1 MQKRWLDRFR
11 GTFSTL
17 FKRGALF
24 ILSIFAASTLT
35 LSPIISP
42 TAQAQDFGGLASA
55 AGSLFQGTSSCTIET
70 VGWIICP
77 TLRSIAKLADFG
89 FAYINKSFL
98 KIEYSLAAN
107 DSGTYKAWEM
117 MRTIANG
124 LFVIAFMA
132 IIYAQLTGKG
142 GGYNIKRLAPKLVL
156 AALLVNISYFICVA
170 LIDVVNILGDSLLYV
185 LADQTN
191 GIAGKAGRLIMPVG
205 VTPVAFLDGTL
216 TMITSSVLSKGGF
229 AWVLLAPV
237 AAVTTTVATIC
248 AVGVVVLIM
257 RKVVVA
263 MLILLSPILF
273 VAYLLPNLERFFFQ
287 GMRLFLQLLFLYPV
301 VALLLG
307 AGQIV
312 SATIVTVGTNDS
324 TNYGVVGD
332 YYFSRVLGSGSAIT
346 DLTAAGAAVLPLLAV
361 WFVFKSMSTLMSTA
375 GARLQASVAGR
386 RGGDEDKN
394 ARVTGNATAGARA
407 NKFAGGIPPQ
417 TRRQAFSRTKRK
429 TSLGGSFE
437 GTGSLTGGGGGRG
450 AGATNNQSTALAAQ
464 NALDASLKGDTED
477 TAKRLE
483 DLNSARIASAEGGE
497 VTAENSSANNAD
509 IGEAVANAMGKDDKQ
524 ITAKDLFN
532 DLNKSHDSKDKDR
545 KFSSG
550 PAPAGSGG
558 GNSGGNG
565 TAQPQ
570 APVAS
575 YKAPQMA
582 ASGNV
587 VSGTSA
593 QKSGGGAPTVIVQQV
608 QIDPSSLVKPID
620 HTPANLPEPMRGS
633 MGEAAKERA
642 NKYLFGAEKEVS
654 EARDRQDILGH
665 KKFDDDKKDGI

>member
-1 MQKRWLDRFR
+1 MYRRWLDRLH

-17 FKRGALF
+17 FRRGALF
-24 ILSIFAASTLT
+24 VLSILAAGTLT
-35 LSPIISP
+35 LSPIITPSAH
-42 TAQAQDFGGLASA
+42 AQFDLGGVSSM
-55 AGSLFQGTSSCTIET
+55 AGSLFQGTSSCSIET
-70 VGWIICP
+70 VGWVICP
-77 TLRSIAKLADFG
+77 TMRSIAKLADFG

-156 AALLVNISYFICVA
+156 AAFFVNVSYFICVA

-205 VTPVAFLDGTL
+205 ATPVAFLDGTL

-237 AAVTTTVATIC
+237 AAVITTVATIC

-263 MLILLSPILF
+263 MLMLLSPILF

-375 GARLQASVAGR
+375 GARMQASIAGR
-386 RGGDEDKN
+386 RGDDDKN

-407 NKFAGGIPPQ
+407 NKFTGGMPQ
-417 TRRQAFSRTKRK
+417 ARRQAFSRNKRK
-429 TSLGGSFE
+429 SSIGETGLLGGE
-437 GTGSLTGGGGGRG
+437 GAAVLASMGNK
-450 AGATNNQSTALAAQ
+450 AGAAANNQATLAAQ
-464 NALDASLKGDTED
+464 NALDASLKGTAED
-477 TAKRLE
+477 NAKHLE
-483 DLNSARIASAEGGE
+483 ELNSARIANAEGGNLS
-497 VTAENSSANNAD
+497 AENSNANNAD

-532 DLNKSHDSKDKDR
+532 DLNKSHESKDKDR

-550 PAPAGSGG
+550 PAPAGGG
-558 GNSGGNG
+558 GGGG

-608 QIDPSSLVKPID
+608 QIDPATLIKPAN
-620 HTPANLPEPMRGS
+620 HTPANPPEPMRGT

-642 NKYLFGAEKEVS
+642 NKYLFGAEKDVS

-665 KKFDDDKKDGI
+665 KSFDKDKKDGD